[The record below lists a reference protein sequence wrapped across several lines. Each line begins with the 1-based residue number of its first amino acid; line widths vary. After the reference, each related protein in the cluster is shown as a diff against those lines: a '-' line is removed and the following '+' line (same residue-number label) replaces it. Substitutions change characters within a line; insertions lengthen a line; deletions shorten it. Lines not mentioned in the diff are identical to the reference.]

1 MRWFILSLVLAL
13 SAIVAGVKA
22 DEVVVVAPV
31 PGSCQGDACELARTG
46 TLRHLGHNRG
56 TYEGI
61 GTGSTRESA
70 IRRCCYWGSRTPI
83 EIGVAQGRFGRW
95 YAVVR
100 YR

>member
-1 MRWFILSLVLAL
+1 MRWFILSILLAL
-13 SAIVAGVKA
+13 PLTSSVNA
-22 DEVVVVAPV
+22 DEVVTPV

-46 TLRHLGHNRG
+46 TLRHLGHNRNA
-56 TYEGI
+56 YEGI

>member
-1 MRWFILSLVLAL
+1 MRWFILSILLAL
-13 SAIVAGVKA
+13 PLTSSVKA
-22 DEVVVVAPV
+22 DEVVAP
-31 PGSCQGDACELARTG
+31 PAGSCQGDACELARTG

-70 IRRCCYWGSRTPI
+70 IRRCCYWGFRTPI

-95 YAVVR
+95 HAVVR

>member
-13 SAIVAGVKA
+13 PLTSSVNA
-22 DEVVVVAPV
+22 DEVVAP
-31 PGSCQGDACELARTG
+31 PAGSCQGDACELARTG
-46 TLRHLGHNRG
+46 TLRHLGHNRNA
-56 TYEGI
+56 YEGI
-61 GTGSTRESA
+61 GTGPTRESA

>member
-1 MRWFILSLVLAL
+1 MRWFILSILLAFSL
-13 SAIVAGVKA
+13 TSSVNAA
-22 DEVVVVAPV
+22 DEVVAP
-31 PGSCQGDACELARTG
+31 PAGSCQGDACELARTG
-46 TLRHLGHNRG
+46 TLRHLGHNRNA
-56 TYEGI
+56 YEGI

>member
-1 MRWFILSLVLAL
+1 MRWFILSILLAFSL
-13 SAIVAGVKA
+13 TSSVNAA
-22 DEVVVVAPV
+22 DEVVAP
-31 PGSCQGDACELARTG
+31 PAGSCQGDACELARTG
-46 TLRHLGHNRG
+46 TLRHLGHTRNA
-56 TYEGI
+56 YEGI

>member
-1 MRWFILSLVLAL
+1 MRWFILSLALAFHL
-13 SAIVAGVKA
+13 TSSVNAA
-22 DEVVVVAPV
+22 DEVVAP
-31 PGSCQGDACELARTG
+31 PAGSCQGDACELARTG
-46 TLRHLGHNRG
+46 TLRHLGHNRNA
-56 TYEGI
+56 YEGI
-61 GTGSTRESA
+61 GTGSTRDAA

>member
-1 MRWFILSLVLAL
+1 MRWFILSILLAFSL
-13 SAIVAGVKA
+13 TSSVNAA
-22 DEVVVVAPV
+22 DEVVAP
-31 PGSCQGDACELARTG
+31 PAGSCQGDACELARTG
-46 TLRHLGHNRG
+46 TLRHLGHNRNA
-56 TYEGI
+56 YEGI

-70 IRRCCYWGSRTPI
+70 IRRSCYWGVRTPI

>member
-1 MRWFILSLVLAL
+1 MRWFILSILLAL
-13 SAIVAGVKA
+13 PLTSSVNAA
-22 DEVVVVAPV
+22 DEVVAPAA
-31 PGSCQGDACELARTG
+31 GSCQGDACELARTG

>member
-1 MRWFILSLVLAL
+1 MRWFILSILLAVSL
-13 SAIVAGVKA
+13 TSSVNAA
-22 DEVVVVAPV
+22 DEVVAP
-31 PGSCQGDACELARTG
+31 PAGSCQGDACELARTG
-46 TLRHLGHNRG
+46 TLRHLGHNRNA
-56 TYEGI
+56 YEGI

>member
-13 SAIVAGVKA
+13 PLTSSVKA
-22 DEVVVVAPV
+22 DEVVAPV

-46 TLRHLGHNRG
+46 TLRHLGHNRNA
-56 TYEGI
+56 YEGI

-70 IRRCCYWGSRTPI
+70 IRRSCYWGVRTPI
-83 EIGVAQGRFGRW
+83 EIGVAQGRFCRW

>member
-1 MRWFILSLVLAL
+1 MRWFILSLALAL
-13 SAIVAGVKA
+13 PLTSSVNAA
-22 DEVVVVAPV
+22 DEVVAPV

-46 TLRHLGHNRG
+46 TLRHLGHNRNA
-56 TYEGI
+56 YEGI

-70 IRRCCYWGSRTPI
+70 IRRCCYWAVRTPI
-83 EIGVAQGRFGRW
+83 EIGACRSVRTGRW

>member
-13 SAIVAGVKA
+13 PLTSSVNAA
-22 DEVVVVAPV
+22 DEAVAP
-31 PGSCQGDACELARTG
+31 PAGSCQGDACELARTG
-46 TLRHLGHNRG
+46 TLRHLGHNRNA
-56 TYEGI
+56 YEGI
-61 GTGSTRESA
+61 GTGSTRDAA

>member
-1 MRWFILSLVLAL
+1 MRWFILFLVLAL
-13 SAIVAGVKA
+13 PLTSSVNAA
-22 DEVVVVAPV
+22 DEVVAP
-31 PGSCQGDACELARTG
+31 PAGSCQGDACELARTG
-46 TLRHLGHNRG
+46 TLRHLGHNRNA
-56 TYEGI
+56 YEGI
-61 GTGSTRESA
+61 GTGSTRDAA

>member
-1 MRWFILSLVLAL
+1 MRWFILSILLAFPL
-13 SAIVAGVKA
+13 TSSVNAA
-22 DEVVVVAPV
+22 DEVVAP
-31 PGSCQGDACELARTG
+31 PAGSCQGDACELARTG

-61 GTGSTRESA
+61 GTGSTRDAA

>member
-1 MRWFILSLVLAL
+1 MRWFILFLVLAL
-13 SAIVAGVKA
+13 PLTSFVNAA
-22 DEVVVVAPV
+22 DKVVAP
-31 PGSCQGDACELARTG
+31 PAGSCQGDACELARTG
-46 TLRHLGHNRG
+46 TLRHLGHNRNA
-56 TYEGI
+56 YEGI
-61 GTGSTRESA
+61 GTGSTRDAA

>member
-13 SAIVAGVKA
+13 PLTSSVNAA
-22 DEVVVVAPV
+22 DEVVAPV

-61 GTGSTRESA
+61 GTGSTRDAA
-70 IRRCCYWGSRTPI
+70 IRRCCYRGSRTPI